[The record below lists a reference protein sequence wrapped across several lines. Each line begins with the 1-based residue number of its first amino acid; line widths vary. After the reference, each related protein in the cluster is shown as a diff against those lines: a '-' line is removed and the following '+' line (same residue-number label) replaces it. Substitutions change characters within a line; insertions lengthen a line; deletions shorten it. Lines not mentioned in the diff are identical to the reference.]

1 MVDTVLG
8 SAHLLQRDFRSKP
21 RSVETVNKIRWI
33 TLTGSTF
40 EKEQMEFVRN
50 INGVLKEH
58 SIAFEVVKSTGPT
71 IGRQL
76 FNNCD
81 KSSFP
86 SDDCDPTRC
95 FICKNGAKGD
105 AECIVS
111 SVSKKKYHI
120 SPDTKCKNS
129 GIYGIT
135 CKCIDQYAGKTTIMN
150 VGRFKEHWSKDTS
163 VRAHLRSCPSK
174 PTVGEVKVQFL
185 ENVWDRGKYSLS
197 EREYL
202 WNKRLKGNVNIQKTI
217 SM

>member
-1 MVDTVLG
+1 
-8 SAHLLQRDFRSKP
+8 
-21 RSVETVNKIRWI
+21 
-33 TLTGSTF
+33 
-40 EKEQMEFVRN
+40 MEFVRN

-58 SIAFEVVKSTGPT
+58 SIAFQIVKSTGPT

-86 SDDCDPTRC
+86 SDECDPTRC

-135 CKCIDQYAGKTTIMN
+135 CKCIDQYAGKTTITN
-150 VGRFKEHWSKDTS
+150 EGRFREQWRKE
-163 VRAHLRSCPSK
+163 
-174 PTVGEVKVQFL
+174 TVPIPYAVIVKLFQ
-185 ENVWDRGKYSLS
+185 
-197 EREYL
+197 
-202 WNKRLKGNVNIQKTI
+202 
-217 SM
+217 